1 MIMEHVL
8 RIVPN
13 IDLNKIKD
21 IIYSVPDNY
30 KEVRISSKIVKDFY
44 YQLVEYRYS
53 KILYPVYNR
62 LMKL

>member
-21 IIYSVPDNY
+21 IIYSVPNNY
-30 KEVRISSKIVKDFY
+30 KEIQISSEIVKDFY
-44 YQLVEYRYS
+44 YKLVEYRYN
-53 KILYPVYNR
+53 KVLLTVYNR
-62 LMKL
+62 LLN